1 MSKPKR
7 RRAEPL
13 TEATELKIVGGH
25 FRGRK
30 LRHEPFRDGDDLLVT
45 RPMKHRLRE
54 TIFNLVGVEAS
65 GMHAIDLFA
74 GTGALGLE
82 ALSRGAS
89 YATFIERHVPT
100 ARVVEENIAALAV
113 EDRTTLLTT
122 SAFLW
127 AKRDLA
133 KEEGGWR
140 KADSN
145 RDSAQVPPAAFPR
158 PPSALLPWLVF
169 CSPPYDFFVD
179 RQAEMIELITA
190 IMNAAPAASVVVVE
204 ADERFDFSLLPTGD
218 VGRAW
223 DVRPYA
229 PAVVGVW
236 RKLPSN

>member
-13 TEATELKIVGGH
+13 TEATDLKIVGGH

-54 TIFNLVGVEAS
+54 TIFNLVGVETT

-82 ALSRGAS
+82 ALSRGAA

-113 EDRTTLLTT
+113 EDRTALLTT

-127 AKRDLA
+127 GKRDI
-133 KEEGGWR
+133 
-140 KADSN
+140 N
-145 RDSAQVPPAAFPR
+145 IFAQAATPDGQAR
-158 PPSALLPWLVF
+158 PWLVF

-179 RQAEMIELITA
+179 RLTEMIELITA
-190 IMNAAPAASVVVVE
+190 IMQAAPAASIVVVE
-204 ADERFDFSLLPTGD
+204 SDERFDFSLLPTGD

-236 RKLPSN
+236 RKLPSH

>member
-13 TEATELKIVGGH
+13 TTAAELKIVGGH

-30 LRHEPFRDGDDLLVT
+30 LRHEPFRDGDDDLVT

-54 TIFNLVGVEAS
+54 TIFNLVGVEAA

-82 ALSRGAS
+82 ALSRGAAH
-89 YATFIERHVPT
+89 ATFIERHVPT
-100 ARVVEENIAALAV
+100 AQVIKENIATLAV
-113 EDRTTLLTT
+113 ESQATLLTT

-127 AKRDLA
+127 AKRDLNL
-133 KEEGGWR
+133 
-140 KADSN
+140 ADNAQSEIQN
-145 RDSAQVPPAAFPR
+145 PKSKIASA
-158 PPSALLPWLVF
+158 PWLVF

-179 RQAEMIELITA
+179 RQAEMLELIVGV
-190 IMNAAPAASVVVVE
+190 MQAAPAGSIVVVE
-204 ADERFDFSLLPTGD
+204 ADERFDFALLPIGD

-223 DVRPYA
+223 DVRPYP

-236 RKLPSN
+236 RKLPAH